1 MNPRTRTRP
10 STPAPVWERHPLS
23 TRSRRLLLEGDV
35 EGRYAG
41 RDDAD
46 AGYRITMA
54 LALACSQPGREW
66 TPADFHQALIYAPT
80 RGGWWARKLRE
91 RKGTL
96 YAENKLTAMLDK
108 AREFAA
114 RNGTITGRNDALAQ
128 ITEVRHAVEHL
139 AWPARGGGA
148 VDQKNLAARLTLC
161 ERAGGLDHTTAL
173 RPHAERMGCAKS
185 TVEASDKRLVEIG
198 WLELLEAGTGKNH
211 GSRWRLKIPEPVR
224 ELLARAAPGHSLPP
238 TTPELATVPDPH
250 TYTDTAAL
258 ASVMAHDA
266 FHHYGHGTSGARI
279 LACLDVTEGLSPA
292 QLQQATALHRTT
304 VSRRLDK
311 LAADGLVRESEG
323 LYYLVHELAGPAR
336 LQPDERLLDQAAEQ
350 QGTTGLGE
358 RRRQRH
364 ARDRANYQRW
374 IAERATR
381 SRPVRPRPVLVPEGV
396 VDPDTGELLDEGWR
410 GWDTSDPFRPTWL
423 APGAHLVPNRPY
435 DPVETACA

>member
-1 MNPRTRTRP
+1 MSAAALARTRSAPPT
-10 STPAPVWERHPLS
+10 PVWERRPLS
-23 TRSRRLLLEGDV
+23 GRSRRLLLEGDV

-80 RGGWWARKLRE
+80 RGGWWARGLRE

-96 YAENKLTAMLDK
+96 YAEGKLTAMLDK

-114 RNGTITGRNDALAQ
+114 RNGTITGRGDALVQ

-139 AWPARGGGA
+139 TWKARGGGA

-161 ERAGGLDHTTAL
+161 ERAGGLEHTTAL

-185 TVEASDKRLVEIG
+185 TAEASDRRLVEDG

-238 TTPELATVPDPH
+238 PLPRSWQLSRIRTPAPTR
-250 TYTDTAAL
+250 
-258 ASVMAHDA
+258 S
-266 FHHYGHGTSGARI
+266 
-279 LACLDVTEGLSPA
+279 LSP
-292 QLQQATALHRTT
+292 R
-304 VSRRLDK
+304 
-311 LAADGLVRESEG
+311 
-323 LYYLVHELAGPAR
+323 
-336 LQPDERLLDQAAEQ
+336 
-350 QGTTGLGE
+350 
-358 RRRQRH
+358 
-364 ARDRANYQRW
+364 
-374 IAERATR
+374 
-381 SRPVRPRPVLVPEGV
+381 
-396 VDPDTGELLDEGWR
+396 
-410 GWDTSDPFRPTWL
+410 
-423 APGAHLVPNRPY
+423 
-435 DPVETACA
+435 